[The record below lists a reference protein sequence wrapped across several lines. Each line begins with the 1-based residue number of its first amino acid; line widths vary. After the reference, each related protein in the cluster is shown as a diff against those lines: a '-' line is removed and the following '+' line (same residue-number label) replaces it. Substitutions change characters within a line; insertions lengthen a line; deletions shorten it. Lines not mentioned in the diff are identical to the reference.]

1 VCGKEKEFLEER
13 ANFFASKLQC
23 LEEKALQAILRAEE
37 TKRTYCYVRKILGKQ
52 PSALTQVYVQDES
65 NASHGLIM
73 LTSQEYIISH
83 IMARNGSTPF
93 NLYILLSCR

>member
-1 VCGKEKEFLEER
+1 MCGKEKEFLEER

-52 PSALTQVYVQDES
+52 PSAL
-65 NASHGLIM
+65 LKFM
-73 LTSQEYIISH
+73 FK
-83 IMARNGSTPF
+83 M
-93 NLYILLSCR
+93 NLMHPMVLLC